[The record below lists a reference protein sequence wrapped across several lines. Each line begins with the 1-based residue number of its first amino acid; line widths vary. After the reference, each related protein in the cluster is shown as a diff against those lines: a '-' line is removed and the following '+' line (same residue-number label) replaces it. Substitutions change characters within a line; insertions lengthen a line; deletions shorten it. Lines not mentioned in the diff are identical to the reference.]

1 LLTSVLVSRPL
12 GYGRFTNNSRQK
24 KETLNVPKALFA
36 WRDRKESDML
46 RLVALTALA
55 LSMGIAPVLAADTPA
70 KPPTANTTS
79 PEASKSATNPPSGS
93 ADTSGG
99 AKEQSSSP
107 PSAGSTMG
115 KMGAQSSPSGGQ
127 TTPNPTAPAAND

>member
-1 LLTSVLVSRPL
+1 MI
-12 GYGRFTNNSRQK
+12 RF
-24 KETLNVPKALFA
+24 LAF
-36 WRDRKESDML
+36 
-46 RLVALTALA
+46 TALV
-55 LSMGIAPVLAADTPA
+55 LSMGIAPVLAADTPT
-70 KPPTANTTS
+70 KPPTANTTPS
-79 PEASKSATNPPSGS
+79 EASKSATVPPSGN

-127 TTPNPTAPAAND
+127 TKPNPAAPSSND

>member
-1 LLTSVLVSRPL
+1 MTRLL
-12 GYGRFTNNSRQK
+12 
-24 KETLNVPKALFA
+24 AFA
-36 WRDRKESDML
+36 
-46 RLVALTALA
+46 ALA
-55 LSMGIAPVLAADTPA
+55 LSMGIAHVLAADTPT

-79 PEASKSATNPPSGS
+79 PEASKSATIPPSGN

-115 KMGAQSSPSGGQ
+115 KMGAHSSPSVGQ
-127 TTPNPTAPAAND
+127 TTPNPTAPGSSD